1 MLKDLLAKMLV
12 DQDMILMYMSI
23 QELVLIFAVKKLV
36 LLRACKE
43 NQENQD

>member
-1 MLKDLLAKMLV
+1 MLV

-23 QELVLIFAVKKLV
+23 QELALIFAVKKLV

-43 NQENQD
+43 SQENQD